1 MSSGKKKVQT
11 PRIPRRPN
19 LRCDRI
25 EQPRRAARKI
35 LDRKPFPPVRPQ
47 IFFQPARQLAVLVR
61 ARSAIIHH
69 PTPARP
75 LDWRARAVPVAAH
88 ARHRRHVS
96 SPPRPAPEVAA
107 RGRGWAAQC
116 RRAAIDFPLMTS
128 MMGAACP
135 PRGALRLGRPALF
148 ALCVLR
154 CQAGR
159 VSAPSSAC
167 HHVDAGAERGAHGG
181 ALGACNSARSE
192 RARARGGGGRRRRRG
207 AARRGAA
214 GTQGRGDAGTRGRG
228 GGSAG
233 APLLRATHATPHGRA
248 AGRGGSSPSSG
259 AASRRASLATQA
271 VEPRVVG
278 GRGDG
283 DGRSGARGAR
293 EGRGRD
299 GGGARPAE
307 GASSDAER
315 TRQKRARIHP
325 GELPLAHRRGHPA
338 SHGLRATHGRLGGA
352 RYCMCVVSLVAPCC
366 ASGRPIP
373 QARCLHACDADA
385 RERAMAP
392 HHRLA
397 TRSFSLTQTSQTATA
412 IATTTGASAPIAV
425 RACAARYGTLSVA

>member
-181 ALGACNSARSE
+181 ALGAAPVTARAPS
-192 RARARGGGGRRRRRG
+192 ARARGVVGGGDAG

-214 GTQGRGDAGTRGRG
+214 RRERRDAGTRGRG
-228 GGSAG
+228 DAGVGVRGRRCCVPHTPRHTDGPQAEAGPARRAARRAGGRRWQRRRSSPGWWGGARRWRWSLRRAGSARG
-233 APLLRATHATPHGRA
+233 AWARWRRRS
-248 AGRGGSSPSSG
+248 AGRGG
-259 AASRRASLATQA
+259 L
-271 VEPRVVG
+271 
-278 GRGDG
+278 
-283 DGRSGARGAR
+283 
-293 EGRGRD
+293 
-299 GGGARPAE
+299 
-307 GASSDAER
+307 
-315 TRQKRARIHP
+315 
-325 GELPLAHRRGHPA
+325 
-338 SHGLRATHGRLGGA
+338 
-352 RYCMCVVSLVAPCC
+352 
-366 ASGRPIP
+366 
-373 QARCLHACDADA
+373 
-385 RERAMAP
+385 
-392 HHRLA
+392 
-397 TRSFSLTQTSQTATA
+397 F
-412 IATTTGASAPIAV
+412 
-425 RACAARYGTLSVA
+425 